1 MDTPR
6 RVTIKEVALRA
17 GVSYQTVSKL
27 LNGQIRLAPP
37 TEARILEAVREL
49 NYRPLYSARS
59 LRSQRSRTLGYSWT
73 PTPPDQ
79 ANQILDTLLQ
89 SMLLAAEV
97 DEYHLLCFPHHPEP
111 GRQLGSY
118 IELYET
124 GRVDGFI
131 LSSVEYNDPRVL
143 YLLEHSV
150 PFAAFGR
157 SNPELDFPCIDVDG
171 GLGLRMTVQHL
182 LSLGHRRIAAL
193 AWPETSRVG
202 NNRLEGYL
210 SALNEAG
217 IQPPPDWI
225 RRGEGR
231 VAFGAC
237 AAADLLALPDTQ
249 RPTAIVALNDPM
261 AIGAMRAAGQAG
273 FQVGVDLAVT
283 GFDDTPLAYYI
294 QPSLT
299 SVRQPIW
306 EIGQRLI
313 HLMLDMLSSNP
324 SAQPS
329 CTLLAPELI
338 VRASTAPGMKTKQQ
352 IMFSKHNTQRQDGG
366 CKNPQPTRRGA
377 PDGVRVRP
385 LIRFEQS
392 IFRVNPASR
401 GSFLNLRCLWW

>member
-1 MDTPR
+1 LEHPTDTSR
-6 RVTIKEVALRA
+6 RVTIKEVAQRA

-27 LNGQIRLAPP
+27 LNGQIQLAAA

-97 DEYHLLCFPHHPEP
+97 EEYHLLCFPHHPEP

-150 PFAAFGR
+150 PFVAFGR
-157 SNPELDFPCIDVDG
+157 SNPELEFPCIDVDG
-171 GLGLRMTVQHL
+171 GLGLRMAVQHL
-182 LSLGHRRIAAL
+182 LSLGHQRIAAL
-193 AWPETSRVG
+193 AWPESSRVG
-202 NNRLEGYL
+202 NHRLDGYL
-210 SALNEAG
+210 TALNEAG
-217 IQPPPDWI
+217 IQPLPAWI

-231 VAFGAC
+231 VASGAR
-237 AAADLLALPDTQ
+237 AAADLLELPASQ
-249 RPTAIVALNDPM
+249 RPTAIVALNDLM
-261 AIGAMRAAGQAG
+261 AIGAMRAVAQCGLR
-273 FQVGVDLAVT
+273 VGVDLAVT
-283 GFDDTPLAYYI
+283 GFDDTPLAFYI

-313 HLMLDMLSSNP
+313 RLMLDKLASNRP
-324 SAQPS
+324 PQPP
-329 CTLLAPELI
+329 CILLAPELI
-338 VRASTAPGMKTKQQ
+338 VRASTVPG
-352 IMFSKHNTQRQDGG
+352 ISTQAADH
-366 CKNPQPTRRGA
+366 
-377 PDGVRVRP
+377 V
-385 LIRFEQS
+385 L
-392 IFRVNPASR
+392 
-401 GSFLNLRCLWW
+401 